1 MEFLQDA
8 VIFMAAAL
16 IVVPLGKRLGLSPV
30 LGYLGAG
37 VLLGPAGTGLIG
49 DAGGVL
55 HFAEI
60 GVVFLLFLIGLELQP
75 RRLWVMR
82 REVFGLGSA
91 QVLVTTG
98 VMLAA
103 GLAAGFGMTE
113 SLFVGFALAL
123 SSTAF
128 VLQLLG
134 ENRRLQSPHGR
145 ASFGVLL
152 FQDAAV
158 IPALALVSIF
168 MVAADVPG
176 PDALRTGVVIVGLA
190 SAGFLLR
197 PLLRY
202 FARTGIDELFAAAG
216 LMLVLGAALAMSW
229 AGLSMGLGAF
239 IAGMMVAESE
249 YRHQIETDILPFK
262 GLLLG
267 LFFIA
272 VGMSADLAL
281 VTAQPMAVLGAT
293 SGLVI
298 IKAMTLYPLM
308 RLFRLDHPE
317 SLRASVV
324 LSQGGEFAFVLLTAG
339 AAAALLPES
348 TAEFVILVVTLSM
361 MTTPVLMKLL
371 ERFVDDSDED
381 QASRPF
387 DQLQGHDRPVVI
399 AGFGRIGQIVGRVL
413 GMHHIPFM
421 ALEANPKHVDFLRQF
436 GNEVYFGDATRLDS
450 LRAAGL
456 GNARALVLTI
466 EDIEASVKIAEIVRK
481 QWPDVM
487 ILARARNRHH
497 EMFLREVGVH
507 YVIRD
512 TLLSSLELS
521 QVLLMHLGRPADDAK
536 DSVEAF
542 RAHDERMLDRQAAVV
557 HDEVAFRQTS
567 IEAEDELKQL
577 FREDAATG
585 SGKAGGRTEPAATSS
600 PRIG

>member
-1 MEFLQDA
+1 MTFLQDA

-37 VLLGPAGTGLIG
+37 VLIGPAVTGFIG
-49 DAGGVL
+49 DAEGVL

-82 REVFGLGSA
+82 REVFGMGGA
-91 QVLVTTG
+91 QVIVTTAAIA
-98 VMLAA
+98 LAVRTLFA
-103 GLAAGFGMTE
+103 IDTAQ
-113 SLFVGFALAL
+113 SLFIGFALAL

-134 ENRRLQSPHGR
+134 EKKQLQSPHGR
-145 ASFGVLL
+145 TSFGVLL

-158 IPALALVSIF
+158 IPALAAISIF
-168 MVAADVPG
+168 TVAADVPK
-176 PDALRTGVVIVGLA
+176 PDLLRTGIVVVGLA
-190 SAGFLLR
+190 TAGFLLR
-197 PLLRY
+197 PMLRW
-202 FARTGIDELFAAAG
+202 FAKTGIDELFAAAG
-216 LMLVLGAALAMSW
+216 LTLVLGAALAMQW

-272 VGMSADLAL
+272 VGMSANLGL
-281 VTAQPMAVLGAT
+281 LLQQPVAVLLAVC
-293 SGLVI
+293 GLVI
-298 IKAMTLYPLM
+298 LKALVVWPLAH
-308 RLFRLDHPE
+308 LFRLNRDE
-317 SLRASVV
+317 SMRTAVM

-339 AAAALLPES
+339 ASAALLPAEH
-348 TAEFVILVVTLSM
+348 AEFVILVVTLSM
-361 MTTPVLMKLL
+361 VTTPLLASLL
-371 ERFVDDSDED
+371 ERVIAE
-381 QASRPF
+381 APAEVRPF
-387 DQLQGHDRPVVI
+387 DTLHAHDRPVVI

-413 GMHHIPFM
+413 SMHHIPFM
-421 ALEANPKHVDFLRQF
+421 ALDANPGHVDFLRQF

-450 LRAAGL
+450 LRAAGVP
-456 GNARALVLTI
+456 NAKAIVLTI
-466 EDIEASVKIAEIVRK
+466 EDIEASVKIAEIIRK

-497 EMFLREVGVH
+497 EISLREVGVH
-507 YVIRD
+507 YVIRE

-521 QVLLMHLGRPADDAK
+521 QHLLMHLGHTAVSAK
-536 DSVEAF
+536 ESIDAF
-542 RAHDERMLDRQAAVV
+542 RQHDEQMLERQSAVV
-557 HDEVAFRQTS
+557 QDERAFRQTS
-567 IEAEDELKQL
+567 IEAEAEIRQL
-577 FREDAATG
+577 FTDDAAT
-585 SGKAGGRTEPAATSS
+585 KTNE
-600 PRIG
+600 

>member
-1 MEFLQDA
+1 MNFLEDA

-16 IVVPLGKRLGLSPV
+16 FVVPLGKRLGLSPV
-30 LGYLGAG
+30 LGYLAAG
-37 VLLGPAGTGLIG
+37 VLIGPYGAGLIG
-49 DAGGVL
+49 DAEGVL

-60 GVVFLLFLIGLELQP
+60 GVVLLLFLIGLELQP

-91 QVLVTTG
+91 QVVITTIVFLG
-98 VMLAA
+98 I
-103 GLAAGFGMTE
+103 GIAAGFTVTE
-113 SLFVGFALAL
+113 SLFAGFALAL

-134 ENRRLQSPHGR
+134 ETRKLQSPHGR
-145 ASFGVLL
+145 ASFGILL
-152 FQDAAV
+152 LQDAAV
-158 IPALALVSIF
+158 IPALAAISLF
-168 MVAADVPG
+168 TVAADVPR
-176 PDALRTGVVIVGLA
+176 PDLVRTGLVIVTLA
-190 SAGFLLR
+190 IAGYSLR

-272 VGMSADLAL
+272 VGMSANLDLLTSEPLAVLAATLGLVSIKGLLLFPLLRLSGLDLAES
-281 VTAQPMAVLGAT
+281 ARGAT
-293 SGLVI
+293 
-298 IKAMTLYPLM
+298 
-308 RLFRLDHPE
+308 
-317 SLRASVV
+317 V

-339 AAAALLPES
+339 ASAALLPTS

-361 MTTPVLMKLL
+361 ATTPLL
-371 ERFVDDSDED
+371 TRLIERLFEEKPVDH
-381 QASRPF
+381 RPF
-387 DQLQGHDRPVVI
+387 DTLHDHQRPVVI
-399 AGFGRIGQIVGRVL
+399 AGFGRIGQIIGRVL
-413 GMHHIPFM
+413 GMRHIPFM
-421 ALEANPKHVDFLRQF
+421 ALEANPGQVDFLRSF

-456 GNARALVLTI
+456 GTARAFVLTL

-507 YVIRD
+507 YVIRE
-512 TLLSSLELS
+512 TLLSSLELAE
-521 QVLLMHLGRPADDAK
+521 VLLKHLGVDPVVAHEEIA
-536 DSVEAF
+536 AF
-542 RAHDERMLDRQAAVV
+542 RHHDEEMLARQAAVV
-557 HDEVAFRQTS
+557 HDETAFRQTS
-567 IEAEDELKQL
+567 MEAEAELRSL
-577 FREDAATG
+577 FAEDDR
-585 SGKAGGRTEPAATSS
+585 SMQKKD
-600 PRIG
+600 

>member
-1 MEFLQDA
+1 MGFLQDA
-8 VIFMAAAL
+8 VLFMTAAL

-37 VLLGPAGTGLIG
+37 VLIGPWGTNLIG
-49 DAGGVL
+49 DAEAVL

-60 GVVFLLFLIGLELQP
+60 GVVLLLFLIGLELQP

-91 QVLVTTG
+91 QVVISTLVFLG
-98 VMLAA
+98 A
-103 GLAAGFGMTE
+103 GILAGFSITE
-113 SLFVGFALAL
+113 SLFAGFALAL

-134 ENRRLQSPHGR
+134 ETRKLLSLHGR

-158 IPALALVSIF
+158 IPALAAISLF
-168 MVAADVPG
+168 TVAADVPR
-176 PDALRTGVVIVGLA
+176 PDLLRTGLVIVALA
-190 SAGFLLR
+190 IAGFSLR

-239 IAGMMVAESE
+239 IAGMMVADSE

-272 VGMSADLAL
+272 VGMSANLGVLTAEPLTVLAATLGLVVIKAL
-281 VTAQPMAVLGAT
+281 V
-293 SGLVI
+293 
-298 IKAMTLYPLM
+298 LYPLLRM
-308 RLFRLDHPE
+308 FQLNHAE
-317 SLRASVV
+317 SLRGAVL

-339 AAAALLPES
+339 VSAALLPES
-348 TAEFVILVVTLSM
+348 TAEFIILVVTLSM
-361 MTTPVLMKLL
+361 ATTPLL
-371 ERFVDDSDED
+371 SGVIERFLSEKP
-381 QASRPF
+381 AEHRPF
-387 DQLQGHDRPVVI
+387 DSLQSHHRPVVI

-413 GMHHIPFM
+413 GMRHIPFM
-421 ALEANPKHVDFLRQF
+421 ALDANPGHVDFLRQF

-456 GNARALVLTI
+456 GDAKALVLTI
-466 EDIEASVKIAEIVRK
+466 EDIEASVKIAETVRK

-497 EMFLREVGVH
+497 EIFLREVGVH
-507 YVIRD
+507 YVIRE

-521 QVLLMHLGRPADDAK
+521 EVLLTQLGVDPATAR
-536 DSVEAF
+536 EEITAF
-542 RAHDERMLDRQAAVV
+542 RLHDEEMLERQAAVV
-557 HDEVAFRQTS
+557 NDESAFRQTS
-567 IEAEDELKQL
+567 MEAEAELRGL
-577 FREDAATG
+577 FTEDDL
-585 SGKAGGRTEPAATSS
+585 SS
-600 PRIG
+600 QKKD

>member
-1 MEFLQDA
+1 MGFLQDA
-8 VIFMAAAL
+8 VLFMTAAL

-37 VLLGPAGTGLIG
+37 VLIGPWGTNLIG
-49 DAGGVL
+49 DAQGVL

-91 QVLVTTG
+91 QVVLSTLVFLG
-98 VMLAA
+98 A
-103 GLAAGFGMTE
+103 GILAGFNITE
-113 SLFVGFALAL
+113 SLFAGFALAL

-134 ENRRLQSPHGR
+134 ETRKLQSPHGR

-158 IPALALVSIF
+158 IPALAAISLF
-168 MVAADVPG
+168 TVAADVPR
-176 PDALRTGVVIVGLA
+176 PDLLRTGLVIVALA
-190 SAGFLLR
+190 IAGFSLR

-272 VGMSADLAL
+272 VGMSANLGVLTAEPLTVIAATLGLVATKAL
-281 VTAQPMAVLGAT
+281 V
-293 SGLVI
+293 
-298 IKAMTLYPLM
+298 LYPLL
-308 RLFRLDHPE
+308 RIFRLNHAE
-317 SLRASVV
+317 SVRGAVL

-339 AAAALLPES
+339 VSAALLPES
-348 TAEFVILVVTLSM
+348 TAEFIILVVTLSM
-361 MTTPVLMKLL
+361 VTTPLL
-371 ERFVDDSDED
+371 SGLVERFLNDKPSEHRPYDS
-381 QASRPF
+381 
-387 DQLQGHDRPVVI
+387 LQGHDRPVVI

-413 GMHHIPFM
+413 GMRHIPFM
-421 ALEANPKHVDFLRQF
+421 ALDANPGHVDFLRQF

-456 GNARALVLTI
+456 GTAKALVLTI
-466 EDIEASVKIAEIVRK
+466 EDIEASVKIAETVRK

-507 YVIRD
+507 YVIRE

-521 QVLLMHLGRPADDAK
+521 EVLLMHLGVNPATAR
-536 DSVEAF
+536 EEITAF
-542 RAHDERMLDRQAAVV
+542 RLHDEEMLERQAAVV
-557 HDEVAFRQTS
+557 HDESAFRQTS
-567 IEAEDELKQL
+567 MEAEAELRGL
-577 FREDAATG
+577 FTEDDL
-585 SGKAGGRTEPAATSS
+585 SS
-600 PRIG
+600 HKKD